1 MLHCASRRGT
11 EGGEEGEKE
20 GDMVWVGLT
29 VLLCCGQV
37 TIVACVRNKIKNTT
51 NMSFVMEDGTGQ
63 SLSLALA
70 SRDS

>member
-1 MLHCASRRGT
+1 
-11 EGGEEGEKE
+11 
-20 GDMVWVGLT
+20 MVWVGLT